1 MSILEMSE
9 TTALVTGASRGFG
22 RATAAS
28 LVARGARVVGVAR
41 SKIQLDD
48 LHQQLGA
55 SFIPVVADLADATLA
70 ARLMAEHR
78 PGVVVLNAGAT
89 PPAARLQEQT
99 WEGFSQ
105 NWEVDVQHVFR
116 FLHQALTSPLA
127 PGSVVISFS
136 SGAALRGSPL
146 SGGYAGAKATIRFMS
161 SYARAEAE
169 RNSLGI
175 RFVSILPQIT
185 PATQLGAPFVDAYAT
200 YAGLSVDAYLAQFGE
215 TLTTDQVA
223 ESVLVLATDEELTAP
238 AYLLTAE
245 GMRPVE

>member
-1 MSILEMSE
+1 MSISE
-9 TTALVTGASRGFG
+9 LSGTTAVVTGASRGFG

-28 LVARGARVVGVAR
+28 LVAQGARVVGVGR

-55 SFIPVVADLADATLA
+55 SFIPVVADLADTTLA
-70 ARLMAEHR
+70 ARLIHEHR
-78 PGVVVLNAGAT
+78 PRVVVLNAGAT
-89 PPAARLQEQT
+89 PQAAPLQDQT

-116 FLHQALTSPLA
+116 FLRQALITPLD

-136 SGAALRGSPL
+136 SGAAMRGSPL

-169 RNSLGI
+169 RSSLDI

-185 PATQLGAPFVDAYAT
+185 PATQLGAPFVDAYAK
-200 YAGLSVDAYLAQFGE
+200 YAGLSIDAYLAQFGV
-215 TLTTDQVA
+215 TLTTAQVA
-223 ESVLVLATDEELTAP
+223 EGVLLLATDERYGAP
-238 AYLLTAE
+238 AYLLTAD
-245 GMRPVE
+245 GMSPIE

>member
-1 MSILEMSE
+1 VSISELSE
-9 TTALVTGASRGFG
+9 TTAVVTGASRGFG

-48 LHQQLGA
+48 LRQQLGA
-55 SFIPVVADLADATLA
+55 SFLPVVADLADATLA

-78 PGVVVLNAGAT
+78 PGLVVLNAGAT
-89 PPAARLQEQT
+89 PPAAPLQEQT

-105 NWEVDVQHVFR
+105 NWKVDVQHVFH
-116 FLHQALTSPLA
+116 FLRQALTTPLA
-127 PGSVVISFS
+127 PDSVVISFS
-136 SGAALRGSPL
+136 SGAAMRGSPL

-175 RFVSILPQIT
+175 RFVSILPQLT
-185 PATQLGAPFVDAYAT
+185 PATALGAPFVGAYAK
-200 YAGLSVDAYLAQFGE
+200 YAGLSVDDYLAQFGE

-223 ESVLVLATDEELTAP
+223 QSVLTLATDEELRAP
-238 AYLLTAE
+238 AYLLTAG
-245 GMRPVE
+245 GMSPVD

>member
-41 SKIQLDD
+41 CKIQLDD

-89 PPAARLQEQT
+89 PPVARLQEQT

-238 AYLLTAE
+238 A
-245 GMRPVE
+245 